1 VVTTDFFTPVV
12 DTAYEYGAIA
22 AANSLSDVYA
32 MGGQP
37 FLALNIAALPDNLPP
52 EISGEI
58 LRGGA
63 EKAREAGV
71 VIAGGHTIKDKEPK
85 YGLVA
90 IGFVDPRRMISK
102 GGLKAGDAL
111 VLTKPIGGGV
121 TTTALKQEK
130 ATERHVKEA
139 MQWMLRLNKTA
150 AQLAIEFDLRGGTD
164 VTGFGLIGH
173 GMEMADASKVSL
185 FIENSKLPLLSGAN
199 GYAQKGIFPGGA
211 FDNLKHYGGKVRF
224 DPALGEPAQMLLFD
238 PQTSGG
244 LLLGVPQEKLAAF
257 MKRAEELSQP
267 VWEIGEV
274 RKGKGIE
281 VHS

>member
-1 VVTTDFFTPVV
+1 
-12 DTAYEYGAIA
+12 
-22 AANSLSDVYA
+22 
-32 MGGQP
+32 
-37 FLALNIAALPDNLPP
+37 
-52 EISGEI
+52 
-58 LRGGA
+58 
-63 EKAREAGV
+63 
-71 VIAGGHTIKDKEPK
+71 
-85 YGLVA
+85 
-90 IGFVDPRRMISK
+90 
-102 GGLKAGDAL
+102 
-111 VLTKPIGGGV
+111 
-121 TTTALKQEK
+121 
-130 ATERHVKEA
+130 
-139 MQWMLRLNKTA
+139 
-150 AQLAIEFDLRGGTD
+150 
-164 VTGFGLIGH
+164 
-173 GMEMADASKVSL
+173 MEMADASKVSL